1 MAYSMTKT
9 GLICGAAFLALML
22 LPVSSSWSAVL
33 KAPPKPEAE
42 IAAPA
47 PSSLIPSKSSD
58 TVPLVPMKGKA
69 YDRDYVGEMQTYTA
83 RYEDTMV
90 QIARAFNVGFVE
102 LRAAN
107 PYLDPWIPGEG
118 KKIIIP
124 SMHLLPR
131 APHTG
136 LVVNLAEMRL
146 YAFLKP
152 GQVKTFPLG
161 IGAEGLSTPSGTTTI
176 VRKVVGPTWRPT
188 PRMHKIHPELPAVVG
203 PGPDNPMGTNAM
215 YLGWPQYAIHGTD
228 KPFSI
233 GRRASSGCMRMYPE
247 NITELYGM
255 TPVGTTVTVVNQPI
269 MLAWVGDKLYMEAH
283 PTTDQ
288 ADKME
293 IDGGLPGYVFTEE
306 DMGAIVAAAGDSAR
320 NLNWPLIRQ
329 VVRERRGY
337 PVEIYRKGAAA
348 PAMKAETV
356 SVDAEDKPLVNDAP
370 AEKAP
375 EKVKEKADTKA
386 GTDDRD
392 AEKQVKNT
400 PEKPEP
406 KPEAKADE
414 ADAYDFDAVSEDVV
428 IEKPVKQKARAK
440 KPVVVKA
447 EDDEEDAPSKTVRK
461 VVITTPN

>member
-1 MAYSMTKT
+1 MAYSMMRT
-9 GLICGAAFLALML
+9 GLICGAALLALTL
-22 LPVSSSWSAVL
+22 FPVSSSWSAVL

-42 IAAPA
+42 VSTKPA
-47 PSSLIPSKSSD
+47 PSSLIPNKSSD

-90 QIARAFNVGFVE
+90 QIARAYNVGFVE

-107 PYLDPWIPGEG
+107 PYLDPWIPGDG

-176 VRKVVGPTWRPT
+176 VRKVVGPIWRPT
-188 PRMHKIHPELPAVVG
+188 PRMHKIHPELPQVVG

-247 NITELYGM
+247 NITELYAM

-306 DMGAIVAAAGDSAR
+306 DMGAIVAAAGQYAP

-348 PAMKAETV
+348 PAKAETV
-356 SVDAEDKPLVNDAP
+356 SADAEDKPLVNDAP
-370 AEKAP
+370 
-375 EKVKEKADTKA
+375 KEKTEAKA
-386 GTDDRD
+386 DDRD
-392 AEKQVKNT
+392 AERQLKT
-400 PEKPEP
+400 APEKIEI
-406 KPEAKADE
+406 KPEAKTEPKAEAKSDD
-414 ADAYDFDAVSEDVV
+414 ADAEDLDDVGEDVV
-428 IEKPVKQKARAK
+428 IEKPVKPAAKTKAK
-440 KPVVVKA
+440 KPVVV
-447 EDDEEDAPSKTVRK
+447 ESDDDEEAPKTVRK

>member
-1 MAYSMTKT
+1 MAYTMTKAR
-9 GLICGAAFLALML
+9 LICGAAFLALAL
-22 LPVSSSWSAVL
+22 LPSPSSWSAVL
-33 KAPPKPEAE
+33 KAPPKPAAE
-42 IAAPA
+42 ETTTEKPTAK
-47 PSSLIPSKSSD
+47 PSLMPNKSSD
-58 TVPLVPMKGKA
+58 TVPLVPVKGKA

-107 PYLDPWIPGEG
+107 PYLDPWMPGEG

-131 APHTG
+131 APHNG

-146 YAFLKP
+146 YSFLKP

-247 NITELYGM
+247 NITELYAM
-255 TPVGTTVTVVNQPI
+255 TPVGTNVTVVNQPV

-283 PTTDQ
+283 PTTEQ

-306 DMGAIVAAAGDSAR
+306 DMGSIVAAAGEYADK
-320 NLNWPLIRQ
+320 LNWPLIRQ

-337 PVEIYRKGAAA
+337 PVEIYRKGNAA
-348 PAMKAETV
+348 PVKADMV
-356 SVDAEDKPLVNDAP
+356 SVDANEKPLVNDAP
-370 AEKAP
+370 
-375 EKVKEKADTKA
+375 KEKAEGK
-386 GTDDRD
+386 GDDRD
-392 AEKQVKNT
+392 AEKQVRNA
-400 PEKPEP
+400 PAE
-406 KPEAKADE
+406 KPEAKTEPKANNADFQG
-414 ADAYDFDAVSEDVV
+414 YDDVEDEDVIV
-428 IEKPVKQKARAK
+428 EKPVKAKPKAK
-440 KPVVVKA
+440 KPAVAKSV
-447 EDDEEDAPSKTVRK
+447 EEDAPKTVK
-461 VVITTPN
+461 KFVVTTPN

>member
-1 MAYSMTKT
+1 
-9 GLICGAAFLALML
+9 
-22 LPVSSSWSAVL
+22 
-33 KAPPKPEAE
+33 
-42 IAAPA
+42 
-47 PSSLIPSKSSD
+47 
-58 TVPLVPMKGKA
+58 
-69 YDRDYVGEMQTYTA
+69 
-83 RYEDTMV
+83 MV
-90 QIARAFNVGFVE
+90 QIARAYNVGFVE

-188 PRMHKIHPELPAVVG
+188 PRMHKIHPELPPVVG

-247 NITELYGM
+247 NITELYAM

-269 MLAWVGDKLYMEAH
+269 MLAWVGDRLYMEAH

-337 PVEIYRKGAAA
+337 PVEIYRKGGTA
-348 PAMKAETV
+348 PAVKAETV
-356 SVDAEDKPLVNDAP
+356 AVDAEDKPLVNDSP
-370 AEKAP
+370 KSKPEPKASGD
-375 EKVKEKADTKA
+375 ERAL
-386 GTDDRD
+386 
-392 AEKQVKNT
+392 EKQVKT
-400 PEKPEP
+400 SPDKTETKEKAEP
-406 KPEAKADE
+406 KAAHKATEEKAEGSSPHDLN
-414 ADAYDFDAVSEDVV
+414 DDSEEVV
-428 IEKPVKQKARAK
+428 IEKQVKHKVKAK
-440 KPVVVKA
+440 KPAVVEKDDDA
-447 EDDEEDAPSKTVRK
+447 EEPRPVRK